1 MIPVASGTPHMP
13 FARAVAMETRWAPA
27 RILMVMLDPTG
38 TEAAIATMLQATKG
52 RRVDAAGLLPLVY
65 DELRQLARGRVA
77 RLARGQTLRATEL
90 VHEAWLRVVAG
101 GDPGWEGRAHFFGA
115 AANAMRNILVE
126 QARRRGSLKRNS
138 SRKAELPTDVP
149 ELDPELPYEDVLT
162 VHEALVKLEQA
173 HERPARVV
181 TLRFFGG
188 LAMPEIA
195 GILGISLPTAERD
208 WRFARSWL
216 QDRLGAPR
224 TPDPGR
230 S

>member
-1 MIPVASGTPHMP
+1 MVQPATSAEAISTLLKHSRVAAS
-13 FARAVAMETRWAPA
+13 R
-27 RILMVMLDPTG
+27 
-38 TEAAIATMLQATKG
+38 
-52 RRVDAAGLLPLVY
+52 LLPLVY
-65 DELRQLARGRVA
+65 DELRQLARARVA
-77 RLARGQTLRATEL
+77 RLAHGHTLRATEL

-101 GDPGWEGRAHFFGA
+101 GDPGWDGRAHFFGA

-126 QARRRGSLKRNS
+126 QARRRGSKKRDNK
-138 SRKAELPTDVP
+138 RKAELPTDVP
-149 ELDPELPYEDVLT
+149 DLDPELPYEDVLS
-162 VHEALVKLEQA
+162 VHEALVQLEQE

-195 GILGISLPTAERD
+195 RMLGISLPTAERD

-224 TPDPGR
+224 AEDD
-230 S
+230 